1 MRAKGRGYKKG
12 QSGGGENNLEQDVCG
27 SEEKVKR
34 PSPRGEEEEEE
45 HHSNDDARGL

>member
-1 MRAKGRGYKKG
+1 MRTKGRGYKKG
-12 QSGGGENNLEQDVCG
+12 LSGGGENNLEHDVCG

-34 PSPRGEEEEEE
+34 PSFGEEEKEE